1 MGRLKGPL
9 WSVGIGAAL
18 YAYFAGAF
26 ANWDTMYTLVWGSEV
41 THGRRPEFDGVALAP
56 TNHPLYDLLGL
67 VLSGFGDTAETLV
80 VALGFLALGALTYL
94 VYRLATELFGPLA
107 GVVAALAL
115 LSREPVLSFGARA
128 YVDIPYTALVIGA
141 LVIEVRRPRAGASVL
156 SLLFLAGLLRPE
168 AWLFSAAYVVWLALP
183 ERGRGEVGELEVLDT
198 SGEDEVPRDP
208 TPEEAESYWAERRR
222 RSAARKRDP
231 SENRRR
237 AIRLI
242 PLVLAAPL
250 LWALIDLAST
260 GDALASLS
268 GTQDNVDTL
277 GRSTGLDG
285 FVSDGPRKLGE
296 ILREPGLV
304 GAVIGA
310 GLGLVWLR
318 TRTVMVLVWI
328 AIAVFA
334 FAVLAAFGLPV
345 ITRYLILTAALLC
358 LLVGEAVGGW
368 TLMEKGNAKGV
379 WLAGGMVT
387 VALLLLFAP
396 SQASRIGDLHDS
408 IRDQA
413 RITDDLHDLADE
425 DAFPKDCSPVV
436 VPNSRP
442 IPNLALWL
450 DRMPSDFVTPGDA
463 RQARRGIVLLPANAR
478 VAKQFV
484 LDKNDP
490 GASDIRRP
498 ANFQRQAAN
507 RSWRV
512 YANCK
517 QPRP

>member
-18 YAYFAGAF
+18 YAYFGGAF
-26 ANWDTMYTLVWGSEV
+26 ANWDTMYTLVWGADV
-41 THGRRPEFDGVALAP
+41 AHGRRPEFAGVALAP
-56 TNHPLYDLLGL
+56 TNHPLYDVLGL
-67 VLSGFGDTAETLV
+67 VFVGFGDTAETLI

-94 VYRLATELFGPLA
+94 AYRLATELFGPLA
-107 GVVAALAL
+107 GVVAALVL
-115 LSREPVLSFGARA
+115 ITREPVLSFGARA
-128 YVDIPYTALVIGA
+128 YVDIPYTALVLGA
-141 LVIEVRRPRAGASVL
+141 LVIEVRRPKAGVSVL
-156 SLLFLAGLLRPE
+156 ALLFLAGLLRPE

-183 ERGRGEVGELEVLDT
+183 ERDRGELAELDVLDT
-198 SGEDEVPRDP
+198 SGEDDVPRDP

-222 RSAARKRDP
+222 RAAARKRDP
-231 SENRRR
+231 GENRRR

-242 PLVLAAPL
+242 PLVFAAPI
-250 LWALIDLAST
+250 LWGLIDLASS
-260 GDALASLS
+260 GDALASLT

-277 GRSTGLDG
+277 GRSTGIDG
-285 FVSDGPRKLGE
+285 LVSDGPRKLGE
-296 ILREPGLV
+296 ILRQPGLI

-318 TRTVMVLVWI
+318 AKTIMVLAWI
-328 AIAVFA
+328 AIAVVA

-358 LLVGEAVGGW
+358 LLVGEAAGGW
-368 TLMEKGNAKGV
+368 MRVPSGNAKGI

-396 SQASRIGDLHDS
+396 SQASRIADLHDS
-408 IRDQA
+408 IKAQA
-413 RITDDLHDLADE
+413 QITDDLHDLADE

-450 DRMPSDFVTPGDA
+450 DRRTTDFRTPGDG
-463 RQARRGIVLLPANAR
+463 RQPRRGIVLIPANDKI
-478 VAKQFV
+478 AKQFV

-490 GASDIRRP
+490 GISSVSRP
-498 ANFQRQAAN
+498 DTFQRQAAN

-517 QPRP
+517 